1 MERAEGEVFGCG
13 GEVDVVILRG
23 CVEVDLVSR
32 AVWVAFLKVSVRRS
46 PRK

>member
-13 GEVDVVILRG
+13 GEVDVVMLRG
-23 CVEVDLVSR
+23 CVEVVLVTR
-32 AVWVAFLKVSVRRS
+32 VVWVDFPKVSVRRS